1 MAFNAATFMYLNPQ
15 LTYCNVQTT
24 QQATNVYQTWG
35 SQLPTELPP
44 PPADFSADGYIILH
58 RDRIDIAGIN
68 DAIKASLAADGVLD
82 TRSGQ
87 YLPTI
92 LQPMTA
98 IASNAFQT
106 SCNVTLS
113 QYIRTGDYV
122 KLTSSNA
129 QRASDV
135 LLTRVTSLAGN
146 VLTVSDAMRNSNVPY
161 TLVGPELADPKRL
174 AFVDVARVNLT
185 STSNLY
191 PPDNIRTFD
200 SYLYKTLYYDAQA
213 LTSYE
218 AYLDYVSRR
227 TSGDYRVRTGDDVI
241 SALTFQTGLTS
252 GLAVGTR
259 FELLPGTPFIM
270 TGASI
275 SRISS
280 DSGQLPTESN
290 LPSQMACILTEA
302 GMKKYMEL
310 RLLSTVEN
318 YKIVYTSNNDLSIQ
332 GAVAMAS
339 NLTVMGTVTMASNLA
354 VTGTVTIGT
363 ATLQSSSGTLRVTGV
378 DDVQCA
384 GSVTAKSFKALSDR
398 RVKADI
404 RKDTRRQQQEDL
416 RKLMRVHVAR
426 YRFTDE
432 KESKR
437 KGVIAQELSKHFP
450 DAVEDVL
457 RPQHLEPRTVERR
470 ASTHEL
476 LIRPDERNGI
486 VTRGS
491 LIAINGGDFELV
503 VSVTPTASG
512 TLVRLGTPVLHD
524 IEEIAVMQR
533 VKVVDYEYLMMTM
546 LNAIKVMRSKTKK
559 SQQFRA

>member
-35 SQLPTELPP
+35 SLLPTELPP

-68 DAIKASLAADGVLD
+68 DAIKASLAADGV
-82 TRSGQ
+82 TNQRSGQ

-135 LLTRVTSLAGN
+135 LLTRVTGLAGN

-161 TLVGPELADPKRL
+161 MLVGPELADPKRL

-185 STSNLY
+185 STSNSSTSNLY

-252 GLAVGTR
+252 GLAVGAR

-332 GAVAMAS
+332 GVVA
-339 NLTVMGTVTMASNLA
+339 MASNLA
-354 VTGTVTIGT
+354 VTGTVTIGA

-457 RPQHLEPRTVERR
+457 RPQHLEPQTVERQ

-503 VSVTPTASG
+503 EQVTPTASG
-512 TLVRLGTPVLHD
+512 TLLRLGTPVLQD

-546 LNAIKVMRSKTKK
+546 LNAIKVMRSNTKK
-559 SQQFRA
+559 IKQLQKSSR